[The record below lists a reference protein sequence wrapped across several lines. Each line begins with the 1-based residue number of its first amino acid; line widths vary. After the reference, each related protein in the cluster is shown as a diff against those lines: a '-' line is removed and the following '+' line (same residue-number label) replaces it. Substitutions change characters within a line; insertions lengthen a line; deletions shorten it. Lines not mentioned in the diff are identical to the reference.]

1 MSAVL
6 DICTRARAVAPQLGR
21 LTAGEKDDALDA
33 MAGALERRA
42 DYLMERNAEDVDR
55 ARAEG
60 ISATLIDRLTL
71 TPGRL
76 STMADGLRMVAS
88 QEDPVGEVIGGWRRP
103 NGLIVTRVRV
113 PLGVV
118 AVIYEARPNVTADVA
133 GLCLKSGNACVL
145 RGSSTALASNG
156 AIVEVLRHALE
167 TTGVMQDAVQLVSGT
182 DRDSAVRLMQAKG
195 LVDLLVP
202 RGGKTLIETIEQ
214 HATVPYIIDGD
225 GNCHVYVDAAANH
238 EMATRIVVNAKTQR
252 PSVCNAAETLLVH
265 AEIADKWLGGAL
277 DELAGKGVE
286 IRGDERVRS
295 LWPRAVAATGDD
307 WDTEYLD
314 LVLAV
319 RIVDSIDDAIA
330 HIARHGTSNAEAII
344 TDDLGAARRFTS
356 EVDSGSV
363 FVNAS
368 TRFSDGGEFGYGAE
382 IGISTQKLHA
392 RGPMGLRELTTTK
405 YVVWG
410 EGHTRD

>member
-1 MSAVL
+1 MTDVAE
-6 DICTRARAVAPQLGR
+6 ICRRAKVAAPALAR
-21 LTAGEKDDALDA
+21 LTAAEKNRALEA
-33 MAGALERRA
+33 MADALERRS
-42 DYLMERNAEDVDR
+42 DYLTESNADDVER
-55 ARAEG
+55 ARADG
-60 ISATLIDRLTL
+60 ISSTLIDRLTL
-71 TPGRL
+71 TAARL
-76 STMADGLRMVAS
+76 SSMADGLRVVAA
-88 QEDPVGEVIGGWRRP
+88 QPDPVGEVVGGWRRP
-103 NGLIVTRVRV
+103 NGLTVTQVRA

-156 AIVEVLRHALE
+156 AIVDVLRHALASVE
-167 TTGVMQDAVQLVSGT
+167 VTQDAVQLVPGT
-182 DRDSAVRLMQAKG
+182 ERGSATELMQAKG
-195 LVDLLVP
+195 FVDLLVP
-202 RGGKTLIETIEQ
+202 RGGKALIESIEQ

-225 GNCHVYVDAAANH
+225 GNCHVYVDAEADH
-238 EMATRIVVNAKTQR
+238 DMATRIVVNAKTQR

-277 DELAGKGVE
+277 DDLAAKGVE
-286 IRGDERVRS
+286 VRGDERVRA
-295 LWPRAVAATGDD
+295 LWPNAVPATYDD
-307 WDTEYLD
+307 WDSEYLD

-319 RIVDSIDDAIA
+319 RVVDSLDEAIA
-330 HIARHGTSNAEAII
+330 HIARHGTSNAEAIV
-344 TDDLGAARRFTS
+344 TDDLRAARRFTS

-392 RGPMGLRELTTTK
+392 RGPMGLEALTTTK

-410 EGHTRD
+410 EGHVRE